1 MVDRAQHPTLPENRV
16 VQVDDLTVRFV
27 GSERTVEAVR
37 NLSFH
42 VDRGETLAIVGE
54 SGSGKSVTSLA
65 LMRLVEHGGGRIAQ
79 GRMNLRRRNDQ
90 IIDLGNAT
98 QRMMRNVRGADMAM
112 IFQEPMTSLNP
123 VFTAGEQIAE
133 SIRLHQ
139 RMDAAAARAE
149 ALRMLEQVRIP
160 EARSV
165 MSRFPHQLS
174 GGMRQRVM
182 IAMALACKPALLI
195 ADEPTTALDVTIQA
209 QILQLI
215 RALQDEMQMGVVFI
229 THDMGVVAEVA
240 DRVLVMY
247 RGDKVEEGTSDQ
259 IFAAPAHRYTQA
271 LLSAVPKLGA
281 MTGTDLPAR
290 FPLVQ
295 MAGQPEALPDPT
307 LAPIATPV
315 VLPNAGAAVAAEDS
329 SPELAI
335 AATPAIDAAAAT
347 GTAPATAET
356 VVSEA
361 TPFAADDRV
370 TLTGTGATDAQAPAA
385 SRTDAARSTG
395 MTGIDS
401 RHTPSAPSSIPV
413 NANGQPD
420 VSLAALQGNAPPP
433 AREPILSVRN
443 LVTRFDLRG
452 GILSRVQGRV
462 HAVEKVSFD
471 LFPGETLALV
481 GESGCGKSTTGRSLL
496 RLVDSQSGEID
507 FGGRDITKLNNSDL
521 QSLRRDIQFVFQDP
535 FASLDPR
542 VTVGFSIMEPLLVHG
557 VARGKE
563 AERRVSE
570 LLERV
575 GMPPEMAQRYPHE
588 FSGGQRQRICI
599 ARALALNPKVVIAD
613 ESVSALDVS
622 IQAQIVNL
630 MIDLQQD
637 LGVAFLFISHD
648 MAVVERISHRVA
660 VMYLGQIVEIG
671 PRRAIFENP
680 QHAYTKKLMSAVPIA
695 DPARRH
701 LKRTL
706 LSDEIPSPI
715 RKPGDDPVVAPLVQ
729 VGPDHYVARH
739 PVGGSY

>member
-1 MVDRAQHPTLPENRV
+1 MKMVDRAQHPALPENRV

-98 QRMMRNVRGADMAM
+98 QRMMRDVRGADMAM

-209 QILQLI
+209 QILPLI

-307 LAPIATPV
+307 LAPVVTPNVSPTPV
-315 VLPNAGAAVAAEDS
+315 AASPNAPT
-329 SPELAI
+329 PELAI
-335 AATPAIDAAAAT
+335 AATPVIDAAAAT
-347 GTAPATAET
+347 GAAPVTSELATAE
-356 VVSEA
+356 A
-361 TPFAADDRV
+361 
-370 TLTGTGATDAQAPAA
+370 APAA
-385 SRTDAARSTG
+385 TGEQLVTPGKDAQ
-395 MTGIDS
+395 
-401 RHTPSAPSSIPV
+401 HTIAATPSIPV
-413 NANGQPD
+413 DANGQPD